1 MQSDTRHQPAK
12 LDDVTAEAIE
22 LSPVY
27 DVASSTL
34 RFGFIVAAALFVAG
48 IVWSAI
54 EREEIADY
62 VTPIEQI
69 PGQLADGTPMA
80 AIVLSFLVLML
91 TPVITVLRIGVIFWL
106 LGDRRYAALSL
117 SVVAIL
123 GTSLTLALV
132 R

>member
-1 MQSDTRHQPAK
+1 MQPDTRYQPAESN
-12 LDDVTAEAIE
+12 EAAGEAVE

-34 RFGFIVAAALFVAG
+34 RFGFIVAAVLFVAG

-54 EREEIADY
+54 EREEIADH

-80 AIVLSFLVLML
+80 AIMLSFLALML
-91 TPVITVLRIGVIFWL
+91 TPVITVLRIGVVFWL

-123 GTSLTLALV
+123 GTSLTLALL

>member
-1 MQSDTRHQPAK
+1 MRLT
-12 LDDVTAEAIE
+12 
-22 LSPVY
+22 
-27 DVASSTL
+27 
-34 RFGFIVAAALFVAG
+34 AG

-106 LGDRRYAALSL
+106 IGDRRYAALSL